1 MQNFISQL
9 VRFAIKLIL
18 TVLGLVFAISLLAAA
33 LIVVLLSL
41 LKSVLTGKK
50 PAPVVVF
57 SKFQKFAPGGMWPG
71 SAKAQNKGEVV
82 DVEVR
87 EVRGDA
93 KALKGEQS
101 PR

>member
-1 MQNFISQL
+1 MQNFIYQL

-18 TVLGLVFAISLLAAA
+18 TVLGLVFAISLLGSA

-57 SKFQKFAPGGMWPG
+57 RNLQKFAPGGIWPG
-71 SAKAQNKGEVV
+71 AGKAQNTGDVV

-87 EVRGDA
+87 EVRA
-93 KALKGEQS
+93 NPEALKSEQL

>member
-1 MQNFISQL
+1 MQNFIHQL

-18 TVLGLVFAISLLAAA
+18 TVLGLVFAISLLGAA

-57 SKFQKFAPGGMWPG
+57 RNFQKFAPRGIWPG
-71 SAKAQNKGEVV
+71 AAKAQNTGEVV

-87 EVRGDA
+87 EVRA
-93 KALKGEQS
+93 NPEALKSEQL

>member
-9 VRFAIKLIL
+9 VRFAVKLIL
-18 TVLGLVFAISLLAAA
+18 TVLGLVFAISLLVAA

-41 LKSVLTGKK
+41 LKSLLTGKK
-50 PAPVVVF
+50 PVPVVVF
-57 SKFQKFAPGGMWPG
+57 SKFQKFAPSGIWPG
-71 SAKAQNKGEVV
+71 AAKAQNAGDVV

-87 EVRGDA
+87 EVPVNAEAPKSER
-93 KALKGEQS
+93 L

>member
-1 MQNFISQL
+1 MQNFISRL
-9 VRFAIKLIL
+9 VRFFIKL
-18 TVLGLVFAISLLAAA
+18 VLAVFGLVFAISLLLAA

-41 LKSVLTGKK
+41 LKSVITGKR
-50 PAPVVVF
+50 PTPVMVF

-71 SAKAQNKGEVV
+71 SANTQNASDVV

-87 EVRGDA
+87 EVQANGEP
-93 KALKGEQS
+93 LKSEQL

>member
-9 VRFAIKLIL
+9 VRFVIKLIL

-41 LKSVLTGKK
+41 LKSALTGKK
-50 PAPVVVF
+50 LAPVVVF
-57 SKFQKFAPGGMWPG
+57 SKFQKFAPGGRWPG
-71 SAKAQNKGEVV
+71 AAKAQNAGEVV

-87 EVRGDA
+87 EVPVNA
-93 KALKGEQS
+93 ETLKSEQL

>member
-9 VRFAIKLIL
+9 ARFAVKLIL
-18 TVLGLVFAISLLAAA
+18 TVLGLVFAISLLMAA

-57 SKFQKFAPGGMWPG
+57 SKFQKFAPCGMWPG
-71 SAKAQNKGEVV
+71 YAKAQNTGDVV

-87 EVRGDA
+87 EVPVNEEA
-93 KALKGEQS
+93 PKSEQL

>member
-18 TVLGLVFAISLLAAA
+18 TVLGLVFAISLLMAA

-41 LKSVLTGKK
+41 LQSVITGKK

-57 SKFQKFAPGGMWPG
+57 SKFQKFASGGIWPG
-71 SAKAQNKGEVV
+71 AGKAQNTAEVV

-87 EVRGDA
+87 EVRADA
-93 KALKGEQS
+93 KALKSEQL

>member
-9 VRFAIKLIL
+9 VRFAVKLIL
-18 TVLGLVFAISLLAAA
+18 TVLGLVFAISLLMAA

-50 PAPVVVF
+50 PAPVVMF
-57 SKFQKFAPGGMWPG
+57 SKFQKFAPGGRWPG
-71 SAKAQNKGEVV
+71 AAKAQNAGDVV

-87 EVRGDA
+87 EVPVNA
-93 KALKGEQS
+93 EAPKSEQL

>member
-9 VRFAIKLIL
+9 VRFVIKLIL
-18 TVLGLVFAISLLAAA
+18 TVFGLVFAISLLAAA

-71 SAKAQNKGEVV
+71 SAKAQNTGEVV
-82 DVEVR
+82 DIEVR

-93 KALKGEQS
+93 KALKS
-101 PR
+101 D

>member
-9 VRFAIKLIL
+9 VRFVIKLIL

-71 SAKAQNKGEVV
+71 SAKAQNTGEVV

-93 KALKGEQS
+93 KALKSEQL

>member
-18 TVLGLVFAISLLAAA
+18 TVLGLLFAVSLLMVA
-33 LIVVLLSL
+33 LVVVLLSL
-41 LKSVLTGKK
+41 LKSVITGKK

-57 SKFQKFAPGGMWPG
+57 SKFQKFAPGGIWPG
-71 SAKAQNKGEVV
+71 AAKAQNTGEVV

-87 EVRGDA
+87 EVRADV
-93 KALKGEQS
+93 KALKSEQL

>member
-1 MQNFISQL
+1 MQNFIHQL

-18 TVLGLVFAISLLAAA
+18 TVLGLVFAISLLGAA

-57 SKFQKFAPGGMWPG
+57 RNFQKFAPGGIWPG
-71 SAKAQNKGEVV
+71 AAKAQNTGEVV

-87 EVRGDA
+87 EVRA
-93 KALKGEQS
+93 NAEALKSEQL

>member
-18 TVLGLVFAISLLAAA
+18 TVLGLVFAISLLMAA

-41 LKSVLTGKK
+41 LKSVVTGKK

-57 SKFQKFAPGGMWPG
+57 SKFQKFAPQGIWPG
-71 SAKAQNKGEVV
+71 ATKTQNTGEVV

-87 EVRGDA
+87 EVRA
-93 KALKGEQS
+93 NAEAPKSEQL

>member
-1 MQNFISQL
+1 MQNLTSQL

-18 TVLGLVFAISLLAAA
+18 TVLGLVFAISLLMAA

-50 PAPVVVF
+50 PAPVVMF

-71 SAKAQNKGEVV
+71 SAKAQNTGDVV

-87 EVRGDA
+87 EVPVNA
-93 KALKGEQS
+93 EAPKSEQL

>member
-1 MQNFISQL
+1 MQNFIRQL

-18 TVLGLVFAISLLAAA
+18 TVLGLVFAVSLLMVA
-33 LIVVLLSL
+33 LVVVLLSL
-41 LKSVLTGKK
+41 LKSVITGKK

-57 SKFQKFAPGGMWPG
+57 SKFQKFAPEGIWPG
-71 SAKAQNKGEVV
+71 AAKAQNTGEVV

-87 EVRGDA
+87 EVRADA
-93 KALKGEQS
+93 KALKSEQL